1 MLRKQPRNTPP
12 PPAIMPH
19 IVFCWMMEPVV
30 VSPSGDLTAGLVIS
44 YARVSASGI
53 VTVSFQNV
61 TGLAIDEGSLDWEIT
76 VIE

>member
-1 MLRKQPRNTPP
+1 
-12 PPAIMPH
+12 
-19 IVFCWMMEPVV
+19 MMEPVV